1 MKTDSGDA
9 RLEGEEH
16 HFRFIQVTH
25 VETNAKNA
33 SSNILVVGEPG
44 CLTWLVV

>member
-16 HFRFIQVTH
+16 HFRFIQVTR
-25 VETNAKNA
+25 VETDAKNA
-33 SSNILVVGEPG
+33 SSSILVLGEPG
-44 CLTWLVV
+44 CF